1 MKKLLTALMILAA
14 AATLKASTEGYVMLS
29 VFSPGQIPIAATSLN
44 GVRLNALYGE
54 CQNLNG
60 IDVGVFGRV
69 RENVNGLQVSAV
81 SSVGTDVVGA
91 QLGLVNVVEADF
103 VGFQLALWNDV
114 GATAKGFQLGLV
126 NRANMLEGL
135 QIGLLNFIDEPQ
147 QTYRCLPI
155 VNLGWER
162 AGPGRLADWG
172 FLNRSKMENVKES
185 DTSRHFLRQW
195 IEEDVAAGR
204 TGGTVVTRFPPE
216 PNGYIHI
223 GHAKAVC
230 VDFGMAQLFGGEC
243 HLRLDDTNPAKESD
257 EYAENIKND
266 IRWLGFQWSG
276 PGDAGEAGFYNAS
289 NMFEKMYRI
298 AEELIR
304 RGQAY
309 CCNLT
314 QEEWKDYRG
323 VPEKPGRPSPSRDT
337 DPERNLRIFHEMRDG
352 KYADGE
358 WCLRAKIDM
367 ASPNIHFRDPV
378 LYRIR
383 HVAHYHLGNA
393 WCVYPMYDFA
403 HPIED
408 ALEGVTHS
416 MCTLEFEVH
425 RPLYDWVVD
434 RMDEQGLLTVRNGVK
449 IRPHQREF
457 ARLNITWTVM
467 SKRLLLQ
474 LVTEKHVSGWD
485 DPRMPTVCAMRRR
498 GFPPAA
504 IRAFCERVG
513 VTKIESESDP
523 ALLEWCVREE
533 LNKTAARRMAVL
545 DPVKLVI
552 ENFTGTRTVT
562 KPNNPLDAAAGTREI
577 PFSRE
582 LWIDRADFQENPEKK
597 FFRLAPGREVRLAGA
612 CIVTC
617 TGFEKDAEGK
627 ITLIR
632 CTWDEG
638 SWGGN
643 PSDGRKVK
651 GTIHWVDAATAVPAE
666 VRLYDRLFTVPD
678 PLRDGPERFLD
689 YMNRDSLK
697 TGTAYV
703 EPALA
708 AAAPGERFQFERT
721 GYFVADTR
729 DSKPGAPVF
738 NRTVTLKDSYR
749 PA

>member
-1 MKKLLTALMILAA
+1 M
-14 AATLKASTEGYVMLS
+14 
-29 VFSPGQIPIAATSLN
+29 
-44 GVRLNALYGE
+44 
-54 CQNLNG
+54 
-60 IDVGVFGRV
+60 
-69 RENVNGLQVSAV
+69 
-81 SSVGTDVVGA
+81 
-91 QLGLVNVVEADF
+91 
-103 VGFQLALWNDV
+103 
-114 GATAKGFQLGLV
+114 
-126 NRANMLEGL
+126 
-135 QIGLLNFIDEPQ
+135 DEQ
-147 QTYRCLPI
+147 
-155 VNLGWER
+155 
-162 AGPGRLADWG
+162 
-172 FLNRSKMENVKES
+172 KES

-195 IEEDVAAGR
+195 IEEDHAAGR

-230 VDFGMAQLFGGEC
+230 VDFGMAKLFGGEC
-243 HLRLDDTNPAKESD
+243 HLRLDDTNPTKESD

-276 PGDAGEAGFYNAS
+276 AGDGKEPGFYNAS
-289 NMFEKMYRI
+289 NMFDTMYQI

-314 QEEWKDYRG
+314 QDEWKEYRG

-337 DPERNLRIFHEMRDG
+337 DPERNLRIFREMRDG

-378 LYRIR
+378 IYRIR
-383 HVAHYHLGNA
+383 HVSHYHLGDK
-393 WCVYPMYDFA
+393 WCIYPMYDFA

-434 RMDEQGLLTVRNGVK
+434 RMDEQGLLVVRNGVK
-449 IRPHQREF
+449 IRPQQREF

-474 LVTEKHVSGWD
+474 LVTEGHVAGWD
-485 DPRMPTVCAMRRR
+485 DPRMPTVCGMRRR
-498 GFPPAA
+498 GFTPGA
-504 IRAFCERVG
+504 IREFCDRVG
-513 VTKIESESDP
+513 VTKVESESDP

-533 LNKTAARRMAVL
+533 LNRTALRRMAVL

-552 ENFTGTRTVT
+552 ENWGTGNGEQGTRMVEL
-562 KPNNPLDAAAGTREI
+562 PNNPLDESAGMRTV
-577 PFSRE
+577 PFSKE
-582 LWIDRADFQENPEKK
+582 VWIDRADFMEVPEKK
-597 FFRLAPGREVRLAGA
+597 FFRLAPDREVRLRGA
-612 CIVTC
+612 CIVKC
-617 TGFEKDAEGK
+617 TGIEKDADGK
-627 ITLIR
+627 ITTIR

-651 GTIHWVDAATAVPAE
+651 GTIHWVDCATGVKAE

-678 PLRDGPERFLD
+678 PMRDGSDGFLK
-689 YMNRDSLK
+689 YLNPDSLK
-697 TGTAYV
+697 KVTAYV

-708 AAAPGERFQFERT
+708 ESAPGEQFQFERT
-721 GYFVADTR
+721 GYFVADAK
-729 DSKPGAPVF
+729 DSRPGAPVF
-738 NRTVTLKDSYR
+738 NRTVTLKDGYK